1 MEKYLYIMK
10 NEEPQILAEDYIDK
24 MNRQKHNQPSMA
36 LSFRPA
42 PKVSI
47 RNPNIN
53 CYKVLQKNMTRNYSK
68 SPARN
73 RARESSDIL
82 EDITIAFSA

>member
-1 MEKYLYIMK
+1 MEKYLYI
-10 NEEPQILAEDYIDK
+10 DYIDK
-24 MNRQKHNQPSMA
+24 MNRQKHNQPSIA

-53 CYKVLQKNMTRNYSK
+53 CYKVLQKNKTRNYSK
-68 SPARN
+68 SPAHFRN
-73 RARESSDIL
+73 RARESSEVL
-82 EDITIAFSA
+82 EDITIAF